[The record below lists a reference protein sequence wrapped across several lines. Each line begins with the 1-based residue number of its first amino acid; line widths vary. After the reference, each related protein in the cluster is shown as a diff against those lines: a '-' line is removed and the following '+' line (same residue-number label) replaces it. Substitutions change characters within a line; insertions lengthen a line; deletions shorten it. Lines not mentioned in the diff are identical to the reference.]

1 MKFLLAIFLCFLPSC
16 NNAPTKVQIAWPK
29 HNNANDYE
37 FINVELPNLKDLR
50 SLNGKNFSFKGSQNF
65 YGIEAYSKISNFN
78 SFENMHSTS
87 RNDIFSKPI
96 SLDVEAI
103 GDTYV
108 ANTFE
113 SLLMLTAYY
122 AFEDI
127 RQKAKT
133 YLKIDSK
140 AFSEFMSIGVY
151 PLWLNSKS
159 YPKPLMTNDNA
170 MYSSLLDNI
179 FILGVG
185 DMSGLPFALNI
196 GVFAHEYFHR
206 IFHKQVWQNSNY
218 NLWPLFKS
226 SILKEY
232 ETSKEKQSNFYLSA
246 TDEGL
251 ADLFA
256 VAYTAN
262 PSFMSVSLTGKN
274 EQILKEQRSLTDQFA
289 RIATYEN
296 LNEGDIDKKWLK
308 YCDKNYYCLG
318 TVLAKTFY
326 MAAQNDISILRNEIL
341 PLIPYGLEAI
351 SENFSKR
358 RFYTFAILL
367 NAIVKKAPPGLKSN
381 LCQAYD
387 EKFHSL
393 MGQIAC
399 P

>member
-1 MKFLLAIFLCFLPSC
+1 MKFLLAIFLCFLTSC
-16 NNAPTKVQIAWPK
+16 SEKPTKVQIAWPK
-29 HNNANDYE
+29 QNNLNDYE
-37 FINVELPNLKDLR
+37 FINVELPNLKDLTTL
-50 SLNGKNFSFKGSQNF
+50 SGENFSFKGSQNF
-65 YGIEAYSKISNFN
+65 YGVEAYNKINNFT

-87 RNDIFSKPI
+87 KNDLSSKSI
-96 SLDVEAI
+96 SLDLEPL

-133 YLKIDSK
+133 YFKIDSK
-140 AFSEFMSIGVY
+140 AFSDFMALGVY

-170 MYSSLLDNI
+170 MYSSLLDTI

-185 DMSGLPFALNI
+185 DQSGLPFALNI
-196 GVFAHEYFHR
+196 GVYAHEYFHR

-218 NLWPLFKS
+218 NLWPFFKL

-232 ETSKEKQSNFYLSA
+232 ETTKERQSNFWLSA

-256 VAYTAN
+256 VAYSAN
-262 PSFMSVSLTGKN
+262 PEFMTVSLTGKN
-274 EQILKEQRSLTDQFA
+274 EQILKEHRSLVNEFA

-296 LNEGDIDKKWLK
+296 LNEGSLDKKWLK

-318 TVLAKTFY
+318 TVIAKTFY

-351 SENFSKR
+351 SRNFSQKR
-358 RFYTFAILL
+358 LYNLPILL
-367 NAIVKKAPPGLKSN
+367 NAIVRNASPALKNN
-381 LCQAYD
+381 LCQAYNQ
-387 EKFHSL
+387 KFHSL